1 MGEGHPYHHSAV
13 QNCYHHALPTISSKI
28 STDSTI
34 ADPFEGFTLD
44 DIEAAKARLGERW
57 SLTTEQE
64 ISVFALLRLQ
74 TFLWDASQID
84 YRKTGEKDREWEKEA
99 ARLGVTGNY
108 TDYHTID

>member
-44 DIEAAKARLGERW
+44 DIEAAKARLGERC
-57 SLTTEQE
+57 LTTAPFIEMMQDWAMSDMSDPE
-64 ISVFALLRLQ
+64 LDLTR
-74 TFLWDASQID
+74 T
-84 YRKTGEKDREWEKEA
+84 
-99 ARLGVTGNY
+99 
-108 TDYHTID
+108 